1 MNFWTESQKAFVK
14 EKWEAGISAGTISA
28 ELGTTRSA
36 IIGLVHRNHW
46 ITPNTIA
53 SRTSHNPREKKE
65 PRQVPY
71 NIQRALERGNSPSP
85 QPPLERDPAPTV
97 DDLAIP
103 MEQRRT
109 LMDLTSKTCRFPV
122 GNPGSANFFFCGAEP
137 MEGRPYCRAHFLR
150 ATQPLRYNPPQP
162 HSFSLAKNAVR
173 L

>member
-1 MNFWTESQKAFVK
+1 MNLWTESQKAFVK

-53 SRTSHNPREKKE
+53 NRKPREKKAT
-65 PRQVPY
+65 RQVPY

-109 LMDLTSKTCRFPV
+109 LMELTSKTCRFPV
-122 GNPGSANFFFCGAEP
+122 GYPGSADFFFCGAIP
-137 MEGRPYCRAHFLR
+137 RDGSPYCTGHYRR
-150 ATQPLRYNPPQP
+150 SIQPLRYNPPQP